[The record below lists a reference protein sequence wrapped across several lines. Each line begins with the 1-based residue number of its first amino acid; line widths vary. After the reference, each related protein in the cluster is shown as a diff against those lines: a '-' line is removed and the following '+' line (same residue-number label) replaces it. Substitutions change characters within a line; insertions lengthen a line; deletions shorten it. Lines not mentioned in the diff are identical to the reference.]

1 MKNNQQP
8 QLNNAANAILKAMTY
23 GLIFKRENEK
33 SVLMRRLLK
42 LINFIQLA
50 SLSPFQMPHLHC

>member
-1 MKNNQQP
+1 MKNNNQQP

-33 SVLMRRLLK
+33 LV
-42 LINFIQLA
+42 FPCA
-50 SLSPFQMPHLHC
+50 AF